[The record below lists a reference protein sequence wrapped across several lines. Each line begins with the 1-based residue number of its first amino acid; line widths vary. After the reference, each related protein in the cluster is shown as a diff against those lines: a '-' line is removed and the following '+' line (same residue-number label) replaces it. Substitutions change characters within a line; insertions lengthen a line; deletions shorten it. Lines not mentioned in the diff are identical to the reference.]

1 MLEHLSLPGGAMPDE
16 NEHPKRI
23 LMVEEIG
30 DGEALSYGF
39 DARSGHLREGAKPSA
54 PANLVLP
61 KPVAIPAATAQNNSA
76 NSQKK

>member
-1 MLEHLSLPGGAMPDE
+1 MPE
-16 NEHPKRI
+16 EEQPKQL

-30 DGEALSYGF
+30 AGRDLSYGF
-39 DARSGHLREGAKPSA
+39 KAQGRRLREGAKPSA